1 MQPERRGPKPQQ
13 SEPKVLLVETEDSQ
27 EVRPQKVQDFVQ
39 DSFDPKDLGL
49 KKGEYEALSQ
59 GGGGPVS
66 QRGRAGEAGIGHR
79 SDASHT
85 STHNQER

>member
-49 KKGEYEALSQ
+49 KKASMRPIAKEVAVLSHD
-59 GGGGPVS
+59 
-66 QRGRAGEAGIGHR
+66 EAGGESGIARR

-85 STHNQER
+85 SAHN